1 MWTVRWDVHVHVH
14 WPEGEQLGRAIVANL
29 NNISTALDELETTL
43 NQELTEIAD
52 ALQNSP
58 TQADVDAI
66 ATRVLALKD
75 RIAVIIP

>member
-1 MWTVRWDVHVHVH
+1 MWTVRWDVHVHIH
-14 WPEGEQLGRAIVANL
+14 WPEGEHLGEQIVANL
-29 NNISTALDELETTL
+29 SSISTALDELETTL
-43 NQELTEIAD
+43 NTELTEIAD

-66 ATRVLALKD
+66 VTRVLALKD